1 MTGLEKILAQ
11 ITEEAEAHSAQMLAR
26 ARSEADALYAEGQA
40 ETERQIA
47 LMREKA
53 DAEAETVRSRGQA
66 AAKLQERKMLLQA
79 RQEIIGEM
87 IDAAR
92 QMLCHLPDEQYF
104 SVLGKLAERYVRP
117 KAGEIMLS
125 SKDLKRLPVSFR
137 DMLIKRGLTVSQ
149 QTREVDG
156 GFVLLYD
163 GLEENCSFG
172 ALFAEKREILQ
183 DKVCSL
189 LFE

>member
-11 ITEEAEAHSAQMLAR
+11 IMEEAEVSSAQTLAR
-26 ARSEADALYAEGQA
+26 ASREADALYAEGQA

-47 LMREKA
+47 QMREKA
-53 DAEAETVRSRGQA
+53 EAEAETIRTRGQVA
-66 AAKLQERKMLLQA
+66 ARLQERKMLLQA
-79 RQEIIGEM
+79 RQEIIGEV

-92 QMLCHLPDEQYF
+92 QALCRLPDEPYF
-104 SVLGKLAERYVRP
+104 SVLGKLVEQYARP
-117 KAGEIMLS
+117 QAGEIMLS
-125 SKDLKRLPVSFR
+125 PTDLKRLPDSFCDVLTKRALSVSA
-137 DMLIKRGLTVSQ
+137 

>member
-11 ITEEAEAHSAQMLAR
+11 IMEEAEANSAQTLAR
-26 ARSEADALYAEGQA
+26 AKAEADTLYAEGQT

-47 LMREKA
+47 QMREKA
-53 DAEAETVRSRGQA
+53 EAEAEIMRSRGEA
-66 AAKLQERKMLLQA
+66 AARLQERKMLLQA
-79 RQEIIGEM
+79 RQEIIGEV
-87 IDAAR
+87 IDTAR
-92 QMLCHLPDEQYF
+92 QALCHLPDEPYF
-104 SVLGKLAERYVRP
+104 LVLDKLVERYARP
-117 KAGEIMLS
+117 QAGEIMLS
-125 SKDLKRLPVSFR
+125 STDLKRLPDSFR
-137 DMLIKRGLTVSQ
+137 DALAKRGLTVSQ

-172 ALFAEKREILQ
+172 ALFAEKREALQ

>member
-11 ITEEAEAHSAQMLAR
+11 IMEEAEARSAQTLTR
-26 ARSEADALYAEGQA
+26 AKAEADAIYAEGQA

-47 LMREKA
+47 RIREKA
-53 DAEAETVRSRGQA
+53 EAEAEIMLSRGQA
-66 AAKLQERKMLLQA
+66 AARLQERKMLLQA
-79 RQEIIGEM
+79 RQEIISEM
-87 IDAAR
+87 IYAAR
-92 QMLCHLPDEQYF
+92 QALCHLPDEPYF
-104 SVLGKLAERYVRP
+104 SVLGKLVEQYARP
-117 KAGEIMLS
+117 QAGEIMLS
-125 SKDLKRLPVSFR
+125 TADLKRLPDSFR
-137 DMLIKRGLTVSQ
+137 EVLTKHGLAVSQ

-172 ALFAEKREILQ
+172 ALFAEKREALQ